1 MAVFYNKVKLKLVQF
16 YIFFSVVLGKIVMG
30 GIAKFIWAVCT
41 TVPNSVAIG
50 QIVAEIW
57 RFVFLK
63 MAADRH
69 LGFAVHVFGSQV

>member
-1 MAVFYNKVKLKLVQF
+1 
-16 YIFFSVVLGKIVMG
+16 MG
-30 GIAKFIWAVCT
+30 CTAKFIWTVCT
-41 TVPNSVAIG
+41 TVTNSVAIG

-69 LGFAVHVFGSQV
+69 LGFAVHEFGSQVKYFTT